1 MDFLLMKSLN
11 LKINLKIKNQAPM
24 KRFISI
30 IMLAIVACSFT
41 VTAQN
46 DHNEGKNKKQWLSEM
61 KEYKHKFL
69 SKELELTPQ
78 QEKDFF
84 VLYDELGAKVYE
96 LNKDARQMAKNIK
109 ASGENVTELEYEK
122 AAEAM
127 FEVKWKES
135 ELEKEYF
142 EKFKTVLTKKQL
154 FLLKGAEMKFNR
166 DMMKHHNRLRH
177 KKGDKK

>member
-1 MDFLLMKSLN
+1 
-11 LKINLKIKNQAPM
+11 M
-24 KRFISI
+24 KRYIAI
-30 IMLAIVACSFT
+30 LMLAMVACCYT
-41 VTAQN
+41 ATAQDN
-46 DHNEGKNKKQWLSEM
+46 HKEGKDKKQWFAEM

-84 VLYDELGAKVYE
+84 AMYDELGEKVFE
-96 LNKDARQMAKNIK
+96 LNKESRQMAKNIK
-109 ASGENVTELEYEK
+109 AAGENVTELEYEK

-154 FLLKGAEMKFNR
+154 FLLKGAEMKFSR

>member
-1 MDFLLMKSLN
+1 
-11 LKINLKIKNQAPM
+11 M
-24 KRFISI
+24 KRLITFVI
-30 IMLAIVACSFT
+30 LAVLVCGFNA
-41 VTAQN
+41 TAQR
-46 DHNEGKNKKQWLSEM
+46 DCSKDKKQWFSEM
-61 KEYKHKFL
+61 KEYKHKFI
-69 SKELELTPQ
+69 SKELGLTAQ

-84 VLYDELGAKVYE
+84 PVYDELGGKIFE
-96 LNKDARQMAKNIK
+96 LNKETRQMAKNIK
-109 ASGENVTELEYEK
+109 EAGENVTELEYEK

-127 FEVKWKES
+127 FELKWKES

-154 FLLKGAEMKFNR
+154 FLLKGAELKFNR